1 MDSRAES
8 FFVRVVMSSSEPIR
22 GVTFDVGGTLITPW
36 PSVGQV
42 YADVAARHGMKN
54 ISAAILDERFR
65 AAWKASN
72 EFDYTRGGWEKL
84 VEQTF
89 HGLTAASSSWA
100 NFFSE
105 LYERFAEAEVWHVF
119 DDVRPTLDALASR
132 GIRLGVVSNWDE
144 RLRVLL
150 QRLRLDTYFETFA
163 ISCEVGFAKPSPVI
177 FEHAAARLGL

>member
-36 PSVGQV
+36 PSVGHV

-65 AAWKASN
+65 AAWKASSD
-72 EFDYTRGGWEKL
+72 FDYTRAGWEKL
-84 VEQTF
+84 VERTF
-89 HGLTAASSSWA
+89 HGFANSSFWT

-105 LYERFAEAEVWHVF
+105 LYERFAEADAWRVF

-132 GIRLGVVSNWDE
+132 GIRLGIVSNRSEE
-144 RLRVLL
+144 RRV
-150 QRLRLDTYFETFA
+150 
-163 ISCEVGFAKPSPVI
+163 
-177 FEHAAARLGL
+177 